1 MTSLETARAR
11 GRELRSSLRRADHA
25 TLRLPSDR
33 DPIALLEEQHRS
45 RLPDLVPVRVGRMLQ
60 SPFTCYRGTAA
71 VFAAD
76 LAAAPVTGVHVVSCG
91 DAHLSNLGFYAS
103 PERRLMFDL
112 NDFDEGGV
120 GPWEWDVKRLA
131 ASLHLAG
138 RDIGLGEASCRDAA
152 VAAVRGYRMGLQK
165 LMDRSAIDRYFIQ
178 ADEDAVR
185 RMGARAEDRAL
196 VRRAAKKARG
206 RTSDQVMS
214 RITTRTEH
222 GALRIVDQP
231 PIAQH
236 VPHASIEELETLFA
250 AYRRTVREDVAV
262 LLGQF
267 RVVDYVLRI
276 VGVGSVGTRCYIL
289 LLEGPG
295 GETLFLQA
303 KEAQPSVLSTYGG
316 MPAAIPGAPAETEHT
331 EGHRVV
337 AVQRILQAQSDPFLG
352 WIKGFAGDERG
363 RRVDY
368 YWRQFRDMKG
378 SIDPGALDATQLA
391 LYGQA
396 CGQLLARAHSQSP
409 EAGVVAGYLGGSE
422 RFDAAVGRWA
432 AAYADVAEA
441 DHVALAAAVRK
452 GRLPALEGV

>member
-1 MTSLETARAR
+1 MR
-11 GRELRSSLRRADHA
+11 GTLRRSEHA
-25 TLRLPSDR
+25 SLRLPPDR
-33 DPIALLEEQHRS
+33 DPVAILEQQHRT
-45 RLPDLVPVRVGRMLQ
+45 RLPELVPVRVGRMLQ

-76 LAAAPVTGVHVVSCG
+76 LATHAVTGVRVVSCG
-91 DAHLSNLGFYAS
+91 DAHLSNLGFFAS
-103 PERRLMFDL
+103 PERRLLFDL

-138 RDIGLGEASCRDAA
+138 RDIGLAESACRDAA
-152 VAAVRGYRMGLQK
+152 QAAVRGYRTTIVS
-165 LMDRSAIDRYFIQ
+165 LMTRSAIDRYFLS
-178 ADEDAVR
+178 ADPSVIERTGVGER
-185 RMGARAEDRAL
+185 DRSV
-196 VRRAAKKARG
+196 VRRAAGKARR
-206 RTSDQVMS
+206 RTSDQVMA

-222 GALRIVDQP
+222 GELRIVDQP
-231 PIAQH
+231 PVAEH
-236 VPHASIEELETLFA
+236 VEHASVAELETLFA
-250 AYRRTVREDVAV
+250 AYRRTLREDVAL

-295 GETLFLQA
+295 GETLILQA

-316 MPAAIPGAPAETEHT
+316 MPTVIPGAPPDTEHT

-352 WIKGFAGDERG
+352 WIKGFAGDDRG

-378 SIDPGALDATQLA
+378 AIEIETLDAAQLA
-391 LYGQA
+391 RYGQA
-396 CGQLLARAHSQSP
+396 CGQLLGRAHSQSP
-409 EAGVVAGYLGGSE
+409 EAGLVAGYLGDGE
-422 RFDAAVGRWA
+422 RFDEAVARWS

-441 DHVALAAAVRK
+441 DHAALAAAVRA
-452 GRLPALEGV
+452 GRLPAMSGV

>member
-1 MTSLETARAR
+1 MTSLDLARAR
-11 GRELRSSLRRADHA
+11 GRELRTTLRRTDQA
-25 TLRLPSDR
+25 TLRLPADR
-33 DPIALLEEQHRS
+33 DPVGILEEQHQS

-76 LAAAPVTGVHVVSCG
+76 LAAAPATGVHVVSCG

-138 RDIGLGEASCRDAA
+138 RDTGLSEASCRDAA
-152 VAAVRGYRMGLQK
+152 VASARAYRTSLAR
-165 LMDRSAIDRYFIQ
+165 LMDRSALDRYFIQ

-185 RMGARAEDRAL
+185 RMGARTEDRAL

-214 RITTRTEH
+214 RITTRTED

-231 PIAQH
+231 PVAQH
-236 VPHASIEELETLFA
+236 VPHASIAELETLFE

-267 RVVDYVLRI
+267 HVVDYVLRI

-378 SIDPGALDATQLA
+378 SIDPAELDATQLA
-391 LYGQA
+391 LYGAA
-396 CGQLLARAHSQSP
+396 CGHLLARAHSQSP
-409 EAGVVAGYLGGSE
+409 EAGVVAGYLGSSE
-422 RFDAAVGRWA
+422 RFDDAVGRWA

-441 DHVALAAAVRK
+441 DHAALAAAVRK
-452 GRLPALEGV
+452 GRLPALSGV